1 MGLLQI
7 SDLSVAYGQ
16 VYALRHFSCD
26 VEEGKI
32 TALIGSNGAGKTTFL
47 KALSGLLQPQ
57 SGYIRFNK
65 TEITCLPSH
74 ERVESGLVMVPEGRL
89 IFPDFTV
96 EQNLKIGAISNRAGG
111 EIEGGLHKSYSLFP
125 KLKQRRN
132 QLGGTLSGG
141 EQQMLA
147 LARGMMAQP
156 KLLMLDEPT
165 LGLAPIVAELIF
177 EMVVQLKK
185 SGLTIL
191 IVEQNVNKT
200 LQLADNAYVLE
211 NGIGIMEGSA
221 VDVLNNPKV
230 QESYLGL

>member
-16 VYALRHFSCD
+16 VYALRNFSC
-26 VEEGKI
+26 VAEEGKI

-47 KALSGLLQPQ
+47 KALSGLLLPERGCIQ
-57 SGYIRFNK
+57 FDD
-65 TEITCLPSH
+65 TEITSLPSH

-96 EQNLKIGAISNRAGG
+96 EQNLKIGAISNRAVG
-111 EIEGGLHKSYSLFP
+111 EMEGSLQNSYTIFP

-147 LARGMMAQP
+147 LARGMMARP

-165 LGLAPIVAELIF
+165 LGLAPIVAQAIF
-177 EMVVQLKK
+177 EMVSQLKK
-185 SGLTIL
+185 IGLTVL

-200 LQLADNAYVLE
+200 LQIADNAYVLE
-211 NGIGIMEGSA
+211 NGVGIMDGSA
-221 VDVLNNPKV
+221 NDVLNNSKV